1 MRWDIGKPIAESSL
15 RTIDMT
21 GTTTKPPESFEPP
34 RRTSRPLK
42 KIALQRGIIYGPVP
56 SRRLGQSLGINLLP
70 TDHKLCSFNC
80 LYCQYGWTKNVTFAP
95 GKELKNLPSVEAV
108 ETALATSLMGLER
121 NRRTIDSITICGNGE
136 PTLYP
141 TLAEVIGAAK
151 RLRDH
156 YQPEAK
162 VAILSNSSTV
172 GNPAVRAALDLL
184 DLKIMKFDA
193 GSEAMFRQL
202 NHPAAPV
209 YMGEIIAGLK
219 QLKDCYLQS
228 CFVQGRVTNAD
239 PDSVE
244 MWIEKVREIHPL
256 AVHIYSLDREPADKR
271 IEAVSRTTLQWIAN
285 QVRWRAGVQAEV
297 F

>member
-1 MRWDIGKPIAESSL
+1 
-15 RTIDMT
+15 MT
-21 GTTTKPPESFEPP
+21 QTTTRSRESFEPRSLP
-34 RRTSRPLK
+34 SPPLK
-42 KIALQRGIIYGPVP
+42 KISLQRGIIYGPVP

-70 TDHKLCSFNC
+70 TDQKLCSFNC

-95 GKELKNLPSVEAV
+95 GEQLQNLPSLNAVEAAL
-108 ETALATSLMGLER
+108 ETALTVIGLDR
-121 NRRTIDSITICGNGE
+121 KKIDSITICGNGE

-141 TLAEVIGAAK
+141 ALAEVIVAAK
-151 RLRDH
+151 KLRDR
-156 YQPEAK
+156 YQPQAR

-172 GNPAVRAALDLL
+172 GDPTVRAALEML
-184 DLKIMKFDA
+184 DLKLMKFDA
-193 GSEAMFRQL
+193 GSEEMFRQL

-239 PDSVE
+239 PDSVA
-244 MWIEKVREIHPL
+244 MWIEKIREIHPL

-271 IEAVSRTTLQWIAN
+271 IERVSLTTLEWIAN
-285 QVRWRAGVQAEV
+285 EARWRAGVAISV

>member
-1 MRWDIGKPIAESSL
+1 
-15 RTIDMT
+15 MT
-21 GTTTKPPESFEPP
+21 ETTTRSRESFEQLPLA
-34 RRTSRPLK
+34 SQPLK
-42 KIALQRGIIYGPVP
+42 KVFLRGGIVYGPVP

-80 LYCQYGWTKNVTFAP
+80 LYCQYGWTKKVTFAP
-95 GKELKNLPSVEAV
+95 DERLEKMPSFEAV
-108 ETALATSLMGLER
+108 GSALETALTVLGR
-121 NRRTIDSITICGNGE
+121 DHKKIDSITICGNGE

-141 TLAEVIGAAK
+141 ALAEVIGAAK
-151 RLRDH
+151 TLRDC
-156 YQPEAK
+156 YQPAAR
-162 VAILSNSSTV
+162 VAILSNSSTA
-172 GNPAVRAALDLL
+172 GSPAVRRALELL

-193 GSEAMFRQL
+193 GSEDMFRRL

-209 YMGEIIAGLK
+209 YMGEIIAALK
-219 QLKDCYLQS
+219 TLKDCYLQS

-244 MWIEKVREIHPL
+244 MWVEKVREIHPL

-271 IEAVSRTTLQWIAN
+271 IERVSLATLQWIAN
-285 QVRWRAGVQAEV
+285 EVRWHTGVQAEV

>member
-1 MRWDIGKPIAESSL
+1 
-15 RTIDMT
+15 MT
-21 GTTTKPPESFEPP
+21 ETTTRSRKSFEPLSLSSP
-34 RRTSRPLK
+34 PLK
-42 KIALQRGIIYGPVP
+42 KISLRRGIIYGPVP

-70 TDHKLCSFNC
+70 TDDKLCSFNC
-80 LYCQYGWTKNVTFAP
+80 LYCQYGWTKNVAFAP
-95 GKELKNLPSVEAV
+95 AERLKNLPSVDAV
-108 ETALATSLMGLER
+108 AAALETALTVLGR
-121 NRRTIDSITICGNGE
+121 DHKTIDGITICGNGE

-141 TLAEVIGAAK
+141 ALAEAIVAANK
-151 RLRDH
+151 LRDR
-156 YQPEAK
+156 YQPQAR

-172 GNPAVRAALDLL
+172 GSPAVRAALELL

-239 PDSVE
+239 PDSVA
-244 MWIEKVREIHPL
+244 MWVEKVREIHPL
-256 AVHIYSLDREPADKR
+256 AVHIYSLDRAPADKR
-271 IEAVSRTTLQWIAN
+271 IERVSLTTLQWIAN
-285 QVRWRAGVQAEV
+285 EVRWRGGVRAEV

>member
-1 MRWDIGKPIAESSL
+1 
-15 RTIDMT
+15 MT
-21 GTTTKPPESFEPP
+21 ETTTRPRESFEAP
-34 RRTSRPLK
+34 RIPARPLNRMS
-42 KIALQRGIIYGPVP
+42 LQRGIIYGPAP

-70 TDHKLCSFNC
+70 TDHKVCSFNC
-80 LYCQYGWTKNVTFAP
+80 LYCQYGWTKKATFSP
-95 GKELKNLPSVEAV
+95 DERLENMPSLEAV
-108 ETALATSLMGLER
+108 GTALETALSALGR
-121 NRRTIDSITICGNGE
+121 DRKKIDSITICGNGE

-141 TLAEVIGAAK
+141 ALAEVIVGAK
-151 RLRDH
+151 TLRDR
-156 YQPEAK
+156 YQPQAR

-172 GNPAVRAALDLL
+172 GSPAVRRALDLL

-193 GSEAMFRQL
+193 GSEDMFRQL

-219 QLKDCYLQS
+219 ALKDCYLQS

-239 PDSVE
+239 PDSVG
-244 MWIEKVREIHPL
+244 MWVEKVREIHPL

-271 IEAVSRTTLQWIAN
+271 IERVGLTTLQWIAN
-285 QVRWRAGVQAEV
+285 EVRWHGGVQAEV

>member
-1 MRWDIGKPIAESSL
+1 
-15 RTIDMT
+15 MT
-21 GTTTKPPESFEPP
+21 ETTTRSRKSFEPLSLSSP
-34 RRTSRPLK
+34 PLK
-42 KIALQRGIIYGPVP
+42 KISLRRGIIYGPVP

-70 TDHKLCSFNC
+70 TDDKLCSFNC
-80 LYCQYGWTKNVTFAP
+80 LYCQYGWTKNVAFAP
-95 GKELKNLPSVEAV
+95 VERLKNLPSVDAV
-108 ETALATSLMGLER
+108 AAALENALTVLGHDHK
-121 NRRTIDSITICGNGE
+121 TIDGITICGNGE

-141 TLAEVIGAAK
+141 ALAEVIVAANK
-151 RLRDH
+151 LRDR
-156 YQPEAK
+156 YQPQAR

-172 GNPAVRAALDLL
+172 GSPAVRAALELL

-239 PDSVE
+239 PDSVA
-244 MWIEKVREIHPL
+244 MWVEKVREIHPL
-256 AVHIYSLDREPADKR
+256 AVHIYSLDRAPADKR
-271 IEAVSRTTLQWIAN
+271 IERVSLTTLQWIAN
-285 QVRWRAGVQAEV
+285 EVRWRGGVRAEV

>member
-1 MRWDIGKPIAESSL
+1 
-15 RTIDMT
+15 MT
-21 GTTTKPPESFEPP
+21 QTTTRSRESFE
-34 RRTSRPLK
+34 RRSLPSQPLK
-42 KIALQRGIIYGPVP
+42 KISLQRGIIYGPVP
-56 SRRLGQSLGINLLP
+56 SRRLGESLGINLLP

-95 GKELKNLPSVEAV
+95 AEQLKSLPSVDAVEAAL
-108 ETALATSLMGLER
+108 ETALTVLER
-121 NRRTIDSITICGNGE
+121 DRKKIDSITICGNGE

-141 TLAEVIGAAK
+141 RLADVIVAAK
-151 RLRDH
+151 KLRDR
-156 YQPEAK
+156 YQPQAR

-172 GNPAVRAALDLL
+172 GKPTVRSALDLL
-184 DLKIMKFDA
+184 DLRIMKFDA

-239 PDSVE
+239 PDSVAV
-244 MWIEKVREIHPL
+244 WIEKIREIRPL

-271 IEAVSRTTLQWIAN
+271 IERVSLTTLQWIAN
-285 QVRWRAGVQAEV
+285 EARWRGGVRAEV

>member
-1 MRWDIGKPIAESSL
+1 MLWVIGKRTAEPA
-15 RTIDMT
+15 I
-21 GTTTKPPESFEPP
+21 E
-34 RRTSRPLK
+34 RRTNMTSTPSKSREAPKQPPPPQLK
-42 KIALQRGIIYGPVP
+42 KISLQQGIVYGPVQ
-56 SRRLGQSLGINLLP
+56 SRRLGVSLGINLLP
-70 TDHKLCSFNC
+70 TEYKLCSFNC
-80 LYCQYGWTKNVTFAP
+80 VYCQYGWTKKALLAP
-95 GKELKNLPSVEAV
+95 ARLVSLPSVDEVTAAV
-108 ETALATSLMGLER
+108 ETALAGISR
-121 NRRTIDSITICGNGE
+121 DNKTIESITICGNGE

-141 TLAEVIGAAK
+141 ALADVIVAVTK
-151 RLRDH
+151 LRDR
-156 YQPEAK
+156 YQPRAR

-193 GSEAMFRQL
+193 GSEEMFRQL
-202 NHPAAPV
+202 NHPTAPV

-239 PDSVE
+239 PDSVA
-244 MWIEKVREIHPL
+244 MWIEKIREIHPL

-271 IEAVSRTTLQWIAN
+271 IERVSLAALQWIAN
-285 QVRWRAGVQAEV
+285 EVRWRAGVQAEV

>member
-1 MRWDIGKPIAESSL
+1 MTRTTSKPRESLEQSHL
-15 RTIDMT
+15 
-21 GTTTKPPESFEPP
+21 PSQ
-34 RRTSRPLK
+34 PLK
-42 KIALQRGIIYGPVP
+42 KISLQRGIIYGPVP

-80 LYCQYGWTKNVTFAP
+80 LYCQYGWTKHVTVSSD
-95 GKELKNLPSVEAV
+95 ERLENLPSVDQVAAAL
-108 ETALATSLMGLER
+108 ETALTVLGR
-121 NRRTIDSITICGNGE
+121 DHKTIDCITICGNGE

-141 TLAEVIGAAK
+141 ALTEVIVAAK
-151 RLRDH
+151 NLRDR
-156 YQPEAK
+156 YQPQAR

-172 GNPAVRAALDLL
+172 GNPAIRAALDLL

-239 PDSVE
+239 PDSVA

-271 IEAVSRTTLQWIAN
+271 IERVNLTTLQWIAN
-285 QVRWRAGVQAEV
+285 EVRWRAGVQAEV

>member
-1 MRWDIGKPIAESSL
+1 
-15 RTIDMT
+15 MT
-21 GTTTKPPESFEPP
+21 GTIAKSRQSFEQP
-34 RRTSRPLK
+34 RVPSQPLK
-42 KIALQRGIIYGPVP
+42 KISLQRGIIYGPVP
-56 SRRLGQSLGINLLP
+56 SRRLGESLGINLLP

-95 GKELKNLPSVEAV
+95 REQLKNLPSVHAV
-108 ETALATSLMGLER
+108 EAALEASLAVLGR
-121 NRRTIDSITICGNGE
+121 DRKKIDSITICGNGE

-141 TLAEVIGAAK
+141 RLADVIVAATK
-151 RLRDH
+151 LRDR
-156 YQPEAK
+156 YQPQARL
-162 VAILSNSSTV
+162 AILSNSSTV
-172 GNPAVRAALDLL
+172 GSPTVRSALDLL

-193 GSEAMFRQL
+193 GSEAMFRRL

-219 QLKDCYLQS
+219 QLKECYLQS

-239 PDSVE
+239 VDSVA
-244 MWIEKVREIHPL
+244 MWIEKIREIHPL

-271 IEAVSRTTLQWIAN
+271 IEKVSRTTLEWIAN
-285 QVRWRAGVQAEV
+285 EVRWRAGVASDV

>member
-1 MRWDIGKPIAESSL
+1 MTA
-15 RTIDMT
+15 RTA
-21 GTTTKPPESFEPP
+21 KSRESFEPARVP
-34 RRTSRPLK
+34 VPPLK
-42 KIALQRGIIYGPVP
+42 KISLQRGIIYGPVP

-95 GKELKNLPSVEAV
+95 AERLKNLPSVDAVEAEL
-108 ETALATSLMGLER
+108 ETALSILGR
-121 NRRTIDSITICGNGE
+121 DHKTIDCITICGNGE

-141 TLAEVIGAAK
+141 ALAEVIVAAK
-151 RLRDH
+151 KLRER
-156 YQPEAK
+156 YQPQARI
-162 VAILSNSSTV
+162 AILSNSSTV
-172 GNPAVRAALDLL
+172 GSPAVRIALDLL

-209 YMGEIIAGLK
+209 YMGEMIAGLK

-239 PDSVE
+239 PDSVGL
-244 MWIEKVREIHPL
+244 WIEKIREIHPL

-271 IEAVSRTTLQWIAN
+271 IERVNLTTLEWIAN
-285 QVRWRAGVQAEV
+285 EVRWRVGVQAAV